1 MGNGKKITVMK
12 LAFQLAY
19 KNLMGAGLRTWLN
32 AGVLSFAF
40 VVIIFYNGLIDG
52 WNEQAKIDGIN
63 WEWGNGQLI
72 HKDYDPYDAFSIED
86 GHGKLA
92 EDKQENLTP
101 ILIRQANIYPKGR
114 MMSIRLKG
122 IDPNQTTL
130 RLPTEILNQ
139 SKADFPVLIGQ
150 RMAESAKVK
159 TGDEILLRWRDKN
172 GTYDAATVTVA
183 GIFETN
189 VPFVDGGQFWMA
201 IEKLQEI
208 TLLKDQITYFVAN
221 ETYKPKEV
229 EGWNFETQKYL
240 MREQT
245 KMIDAKKIGGSI
257 LYIVL
262 MTLGLLAIFDTQVL
276 SIFRRQKEIGSYIAL
291 GMTRWQVVRMFT
303 AEGGMYSIFAVIL
316 GAIYGIPILW
326 YFSKIGIG
334 FGADGSEMGIIMAER
349 MYPVYGLGLV
359 FGTIVIV
366 VLSAT
371 LVSFL
376 PARKIARMN
385 PVEALKG
392 KVQ

>member
-1 MGNGKKITVMK
+1 MK

-19 KNLMGAGLRTWLN
+19 KNLLGAGLRTWLN

-63 WEWGNGQLI
+63 WEWGNGHLLNE
-72 HKDYDPYDAFSIED
+72 KYDPYDAFSIED

-92 EDKQENLTP
+92 ADKQENLTP
-101 ILIRQANIYPKGR
+101 ILIRQAHIYPNGR
-114 MMSIRLKG
+114 MMPIQLKG
-122 IDPNQTTL
+122 IDPNQKTL
-130 RLPTEILNQ
+130 YLPTDLLNQ

-159 TGDEILLRWRDKN
+159 TGDDILLRWRDKN
-172 GTYDAATVTVA
+172 GTYDAATVTVV

-189 VPFVDGGQFWMA
+189 VPFVDGGQFWMS
-201 IEKLQEI
+201 IEKLREI
-208 TLLKDQITYFVAN
+208 TLLADQTTYFVASEN
-221 ETYKPKEV
+221 YSHTETAA
-229 EGWNFETQKYL
+229 WHFETQEYL

-245 KMIDAKKIGGSI
+245 KLIETKKVSGSI

-276 SIFRRQKEIGSYIAL
+276 SIFRRQKEIGTYIAL
-291 GMTRWQVVRMFT
+291 GMTRWQVVRVFT
-303 AEGGMYSIFAVIL
+303 AEGSMYSIFAVIL
-316 GAIYGIPILW
+316 GALYGIPILW
-326 YFSKIGIG
+326 YLSKIGIS
-334 FGADGSEMGIIMAER
+334 FGTDGTEMGIIMAER
-349 MYPVYGLGLV
+349 MYPIYGLGLV

-371 LVSFL
+371 VVSFL